1 MGAHDALDDW
11 GASGLGLARKL
22 VQERIVALD
31 PGDEMLSAYI
41 NALNALELVINAI
54 GKLEP
59 PRD

>member
-1 MGAHDALDDW
+1 MTG

-41 NALNALELVINAI
+41 NALNALELVLNAI